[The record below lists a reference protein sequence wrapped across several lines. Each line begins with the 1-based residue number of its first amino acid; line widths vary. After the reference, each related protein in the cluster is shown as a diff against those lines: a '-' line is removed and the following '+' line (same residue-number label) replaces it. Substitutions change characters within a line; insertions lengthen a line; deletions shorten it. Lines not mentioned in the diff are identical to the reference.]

1 MIAVCVGVFG
11 HHDVDMVLMWHREQ
25 CDPERVQQSFGAQD
39 LVRPPCRNDPT
50 SEQDLYVLAG
60 KKMDA
65 AARESDLVT
74 KAEANTTSML
84 QGLLGKLGFQNVH
97 VAFTKPL
104 AAAADPASR

>member
-1 MIAVCVGVFG
+1 MNRDRGLVDRLAGVF
-11 HHDVDMVLMWHREQ
+11 E
-25 CDPERVQQSFGAQD
+25 S
-39 LVRPPCRNDPT
+39 DPT
-50 SEQDLYVLAG
+50 SEQELYVLAG
-60 KKMDA
+60 KKIDA

-104 AAAADPASR
+104 VAPATPASR